1 MGMPVVQ
8 APGEAEAFCAYLT
21 RNSKAYAT
29 VSEDMDSLTFGSPVL
44 VRGMSSQKGSKA
56 NNDLVEIDLAK
67 VLDSLK
73 LTQEEFVDLCILCGC
88 DYTGTISG
96 IGPVKAYKFIQEC
109 GNIEK
114 VLKQVE
120 REIAH

>member
-1 MGMPVVQ
+1 
-8 APGEAEAFCAYLT
+8 
-21 RNSKAYAT
+21 
-29 VSEDMDSLTFGSPVL
+29 MDSLTFGSPVL